1 MSLSLVRPVRPQLTP
16 AALRRIARGF
26 AADRELLTRCPV
38 DDGERTWLRLPT
50 GPDVAAWLIRWPAGT
65 STGWHDHI
73 GADGRGVGGVFTVAA
88 GELTESWW
96 SGHSVVRR
104 TLSRGALRSFG
115 PDHVHQVAPARTLGG
130 GSGGPGAEAA
140 ERGESSEPA
149 FSVHV
154 YSPVLVAMRSYRIYA
169 GRQLVLTGVGPLDE
183 W

>member
-1 MSLSLVRPVRPQLTP
+1 MSLSLVKPARPQLSP

-26 AADRELLTRCPV
+26 AADRELLARCPV
-38 DDGERTWLRLPT
+38 DDRERTWLRLPT

-96 SGHSVVRR
+96 SGHSVVHR

-115 PDHVHQVAPARTLGG
+115 RDHVHNVAPARTLPVGSGG
-130 GSGGPGAEAA
+130 GSG
-140 ERGESSEPA
+140 SEPA

-154 YSPVLVAMRSYRIYA
+154 YSPMLVAMRSYRIYA

>member
-1 MSLSLVRPVRPQLTP
+1 MSLSLVKPARPQLSP

-26 AADRELLTRCPV
+26 AADRELFARCPV
-38 DDGERTWLRLPT
+38 DDRERTWLRLPT

-96 SGHSVVRR
+96 SGHSVVHR

-115 PDHVHQVAPARTLGG
+115 PDHVHNVAPARTLPVGSGG
-130 GSGGPGAEAA
+130 GSG
-140 ERGESSEPA
+140 SEPA

-154 YSPVLVAMRSYRIYA
+154 YSPMLVAMRSYRIYA